1 MGTNARNTVGL
12 KLIQLASDTYVIQHQ
27 CLLAPMKTVKIGEEM
42 LIIYPDTIDPL
53 IYPAKLL
60 ELWQEGDVLFLKLWN
75 YHKLKWQI
83 YTQDLTKEDSL
94 FSFISLPFITK
105 LAEVKTG
112 RCNPE
117 SPVVTKPDISEQDF
131 SKTAND
137 RLKNKPELPQPFYN
151 SSGKKVMEYISPS
164 EIMLDLPFILTQKK
178 RLKLN
183 MPYLITENS
192 LSGNKVVAVRL
203 LDFKVK
209 EEIIQLFVQELASQK
224 QYDMEWNLCYS
235 GSFWL
240 WSLADFQNATTLLTC
255 TDENYA

>member
-94 FSFISLPFITK
+94 FSFVSIPFITK
-105 LAEVKTG
+105 LAEVMTG
-112 RCNPE
+112 RRNPE
-117 SPVVTKPDISEQDF
+117 LPVVTNPNISEQDR

-137 RLKNKPELPQPFYN
+137 RLKDKPDLPQPFYN
-151 SSGKKVMEYISPS
+151 SSGKKVLEFISSS
-164 EIMLDLPFILTQKK
+164 EIMLDLPFILTLNK

-183 MPYLITENS
+183 MPYLKTENK
-192 LSGNKVVAVRL
+192 LSGNDITAIRL
-203 LDFKVK
+203 LNFDTYDT
-209 EEIIQLFVQELASQK
+209 IIVLYVQDLQSKKKYTLEYNMDSTSS
-224 QYDMEWNLCYS
+224 YWI
-235 GSFWL
+235 
-240 WSLADFQNATTLLTC
+240 WSLSDFESLFDISKADN
-255 TDENYA
+255 

>member
-83 YTQDLTKEDSL
+83 YTQDLTKEDCL
-94 FSFISLPFITK
+94 FSFVSIPFITK
-105 LAEVKTG
+105 LAEVMTG

-117 SPVVTKPDISEQDF
+117 SPMVTKPDIN

-137 RLKNKPELPQPFYN
+137 RLKDKPELPQPFYN
-151 SSGKKVMEYISPS
+151 SSGKKVMEYISSS
-164 EIMLDLPFILTQKK
+164 EIMLDQPIINTPNK

-183 MPYLITENS
+183 MPYLKIERK
-192 LSGNKVVAVRL
+192 LSGNDITAIRL
-203 LDFKVK
+203 LNF
-209 EEIIQLFVQELASQK
+209 EASEGIIQLYVQELESK
-224 QYDMEWNLCYS
+224 KTYTLEWNMDYD
-235 GSFWL
+235 GGYWL
-240 WSLADFQNATTLLTC
+240 WSLSNFEAILSTLKK
-255 TDENYA
+255 

>member
-42 LIIYPDTIDPL
+42 LIIYPDTIDSL

-83 YTQDLTKEDSL
+83 YTQDLTKEESL
-94 FSFISLPFITK
+94 FSFISLPFVTK
-105 LAEVKTG
+105 LAEVMTG

-117 SPVVTKPDISEQDF
+117 SLVVTIPDISEQYQ
-131 SKTAND
+131 SKTVND
-137 RLKNKPELPQPFYN
+137 RLKDKPELPQPFYN

-164 EIMLDLPFILTQKK
+164 EIKLDMSFILTKNK

-183 MPYLITENS
+183 MPYLKTESS
-192 LSGNKVVAVRL
+192 LSEDKVVAVRL
-203 LDFKVK
+203 LEFKVK
-209 EEIIQLFVQELASQK
+209 EEIIHLSVQELESK
-224 QYDMEWNLCYS
+224 RTYSLEWNMDYT
-235 GSFWL
+235 GAFWM
-240 WSLADFQNATTLLTC
+240 WSLTDFQTTINFHKPRIT
-255 TDENYA
+255 